1 MKPVNLVPQD
11 QRRRKPS
18 EGSGKGGHAVLG
30 ILAVLLAMA
39 VVYVLTANS
48 ITEKE
53 SQAEQARIE
62 ADQLEAQA
70 ATKNSFTDFA
80 EIAQTRAASVASVA
94 STRFDWERLMRELSR
109 VMPEGSWLTS
119 ASASVTGATDAAS
132 ATAPAAPADPATAGA
147 GAGGPSANL
156 VGCIPKHSDVAR
168 MMVRLR
174 QLHRVIDVELTQSSR
189 ADAEGA
195 TAALDSCGRNTSF
208 DLTLT
213 FSPTSPVADAP
224 RGETRVPA
232 SLGGGS

>member
-1 MKPVNLVPQD
+1 MRPVNLVPQD
-11 QRRRKPS
+11 QRRRTPS
-18 EGSGKGGHAVLG
+18 EGSGRGAHAVLG
-30 ILAVLLAMA
+30 ILSVLLAMA

-62 ADQLEAQA
+62 ADELEAQA

-119 ASASVTGATDAAS
+119 ASASVSGATDAAS
-132 ATAPAAPADPATAGA
+132 ATTPAAPATAGA
-147 GAGGPSANL
+147 GAPSANL
-156 VGCIPKHSDVAR
+156 VGCTPKHSDVAR

-174 QLHRVIDVELTQSSR
+174 QLHRVVDVELTQSSR
-189 ADAEGA
+189 EDAEGA
-195 TAALDSCGRNTSF
+195 TVALDSCGRSTSF

>member
-11 QRRRKPS
+11 QRRRTPS
-18 EGSGKGGHAVLG
+18 EGSGKGAHAVLG

-70 ATKNSFTDFA
+70 VTKDGFTDFA

-132 ATAPAAPADPATAGA
+132 ATAPAAPADPATG
-147 GAGGPSANL
+147 GTGGPSANL
-156 VGCIPKHSDVAR
+156 VGCTPKHSDVAR

-174 QLHRVIDVELTQSSR
+174 QLHRVVDVELTQSSR
-189 ADAEGA
+189 EGSQEA
-195 TAALDSCGRNTSF
+195 TAAIDSCGRNTSF

>member
-11 QRRRKPS
+11 QRRRRPS
-18 EGSGKGGHAVLG
+18 EGSGKGAHAVLG

-39 VVYVLTANS
+39 VAYSLTANS

-70 ATKNSFTDFA
+70 ANKGNFTDFA
-80 EIAQTRAASVASVA
+80 AIAQTRTASVAAVA

-132 ATAPAAPADPATAGA
+132 ATAPADPATAGA
-147 GAGGPSANL
+147 GAGAPSATL
-156 VGCIPKHSDVAR
+156 VGCTPKHSDVAR

-174 QLHRVIDVELTQSSR
+174 QLHRVVDVELTQSSR

-195 TAALDSCGRNTSF
+195 TAAIDSCGRTTSF

>member
-1 MKPVNLVPQD
+1 MRPVNLVPQD
-11 QRRRKPS
+11 QRRRVPS
-18 EGSGKGGHAVLG
+18 EGSGKGAHALLG

-48 ITEKE
+48 VTDKE
-53 SQAEQARIE
+53 SQAEEARVE

-70 ATKNSFTDFA
+70 ANKENFTDFA

-94 STRFDWERLMRELSR
+94 ATRFDWERLMRELSR

-119 ASASVTGATDAAS
+119 ASASVTGATDATAG
-132 ATAPAAPADPATAGA
+132 AAAPAAPTTPGTGT
-147 GAGGPSANL
+147 PSANL
-156 VGCIPKHSDVAR
+156 VGCTPKHSDVAR

-174 QLHRVIDVELTQSSR
+174 QLHRVVDVELKQSSQDDE
-189 ADAEGA
+189 AGA
-195 TAALDSCGRNTSF
+195 TTTIDSCGSSTSF
-208 DLTLT
+208 ELTLT
-213 FSPTSPVADAP
+213 FSPTSPVAEAP

>member
-11 QRRRKPS
+11 QRRRTPS
-18 EGSGKGGHAVLG
+18 EGSGKGAHAVLG
-30 ILAVLLAMA
+30 ILAVLLGMA
-39 VVYVLTANS
+39 VAYVLTANS

-70 ATKNSFTDFA
+70 ATKNSFTGFA

-119 ASASVTGATDAAS
+119 ASASVTGATDAAAS
-132 ATAPAAPADPATAGA
+132 ATTPADPATAGA
-147 GAGGPSANL
+147 SGPSANL
-156 VGCIPKHSDVAR
+156 VGCTPKHSDVAR

-174 QLHRVIDVELTQSSR
+174 QLHRVVDVELTQSSR

-195 TAALDSCGRNTSF
+195 TAAIDSCGRNTSF

>member
-11 QRRRKPS
+11 QRRRAPS
-18 EGSGKGGHAVLG
+18 EGSGKGAHVLLG
-30 ILAVLLAMA
+30 ILTVLLAMA
-39 VVYVLTANS
+39 VVYVLSANS
-48 ITEKE
+48 VTQKE

-70 ATKNSFTDFA
+70 AAKNSFTDFA

-119 ASASVTGATDAAS
+119 ANASVTGATDAAAS
-132 ATAPAAPADPATAGA
+132 ATTPAAGATAGA
-147 GAGGPSANL
+147 GAPSANL
-156 VGCIPKHSDVAR
+156 VGCTPKHSDVAR
-168 MMVRLR
+168 TMVRLR
-174 QLHRVIDVELTQSSR
+174 QLHRVVDVELTQSSR
-189 ADAEGA
+189 EGA
-195 TAALDSCGRNTSF
+195 QDTTAAIDSCGRNTSF

>member
-11 QRRRKPS
+11 QRRRRPS
-18 EGSGKGGHAVLG
+18 EGSGKGAHAVLG
-30 ILAVLLAMA
+30 ILSVLLAMA
-39 VVYVLTANS
+39 VFYVLTANS

-119 ASASVTGATDAAS
+119 ASASVTGATDAA
-132 ATAPAAPADPATAGA
+132 ATATTPADPATADA
-147 GAGGPSANL
+147 GAPSATL
-156 VGCIPKHSDVAR
+156 VGCTPKHSDVAR

-174 QLHRVIDVELTQSSR
+174 QLHRVVDVELTQSSR

-195 TAALDSCGRNTSF
+195 TAAIDSCGRNTSF

-213 FSPTSPVADAP
+213 FSPTSLVADAP

>member
-1 MKPVNLVPQD
+1 MRPVNLVPQD
-11 QRRRKPS
+11 QRRRTPS
-18 EGSGKGGHAVLG
+18 EGSGKGAHAVLG

-48 ITEKE
+48 VTEKE

-70 ATKNSFTDFA
+70 ATKDSFTDFA

-132 ATAPAAPADPATAGA
+132 ATAPATPAAPATA

-156 VGCIPKHSDVAR
+156 VGCTPKHSDVAR

-174 QLHRVIDVELTQSSR
+174 QLHRVVDVELTQSSR

-213 FSPTSPVADAP
+213 FSPTSLVADAP

>member
-1 MKPVNLVPQD
+1 MRPVNLIPQD

-48 ITEKE
+48 ITDKE

-119 ASASVTGATDAAS
+119 ASASVTGDTDAAS

-189 ADAEGA
+189 ADAQDA

>member
-1 MKPVNLVPQD
+1 MRPVNLVPQD
-11 QRRRKPS
+11 QRRRMPS
-18 EGSGKGGHAVLG
+18 EGSGKGAHAVLG

-70 ATKNSFTDFA
+70 ATRNSFTDFA

-147 GAGGPSANL
+147 GGPSANL

-168 MMVRLR
+168 TMVRLR

-189 ADAEGA
+189 ADAQDA

>member
-1 MKPVNLVPQD
+1 MRPVNLVPQD

-18 EGSGKGGHAVLG
+18 EGSGKGAHAVLG
-30 ILAVLLAMA
+30 LLAVLLAMA
-39 VVYVLTANS
+39 VFYVLTANNV
-48 ITEKE
+48 TERE
-53 SQAEQARIE
+53 SQAEAARTE

-70 ATKNSFTDFA
+70 ADKGSFTDFA
-80 EIAQTRAASVASVA
+80 EIAQTRTASVAAVA

-119 ASASVTGATDAAS
+119 ASASVTGATDVAS
-132 ATAPAAPADPATAGA
+132 NPTTAGAPAAPAAAGA
-147 GAGGPSANL
+147 PSANL
-156 VGCIPKHSDVAR
+156 VGCTPKHSDVAR

-174 QLHRVIDVELTQSSR
+174 QLHRVADVELKQSSR
-189 ADAEGA
+189 DDEADA
-195 TAALDSCGRNTSF
+195 TAAIDSCGRNTSF

-213 FSPTSPVADAP
+213 FSPTSPVAEAP

>member
-1 MKPVNLVPQD
+1 MKPVNLIPQD

-18 EGSGKGGHAVLG
+18 EGSGKGAHAVLG

-53 SQAEQARIE
+53 SEAEQARVE

-70 ATKNSFTDFA
+70 APKNSFTDFA
-80 EIAQTRAASVASVA
+80 EIAQTRAASVAAVA

-119 ASASVTGATDAAS
+119 ASASVTGATDPAAS
-132 ATAPAAPADPATAGA
+132 ATTPADPATAGA
-147 GAGGPSANL
+147 GAPSANL
-156 VGCIPKHSDVAR
+156 VGCTPKHSDVAR

-174 QLHRVIDVELTQSSR
+174 QLHRVVDVELTQSSR
-189 ADAEGA
+189 DASQDA
-195 TAALDSCGRNTSF
+195 TAAIDSCGRNTSF
-208 DLTLT
+208 DLTLA
-213 FSPTSPVADAP
+213 FSPTSPVAEAP

>member
-1 MKPVNLVPQD
+1 MRPVNLVPQD
-11 QRRRKPS
+11 QRRRTPS
-18 EGSGKGGHAVLG
+18 EGSGKGAHAVLG
-30 ILAVLLAMA
+30 MLAVLLAMA
-39 VVYVLTANS
+39 VFYVLTANNV
-48 ITEKE
+48 TERE
-53 SQAEQARIE
+53 SQAEAARTE

-70 ATKNSFTDFA
+70 ADKGSFTDFA
-80 EIAQTRAASVASVA
+80 EIAQTRTASVAAVA

-132 ATAPAAPADPATAGA
+132 NPAAAGTPAAPTAAGA
-147 GAGGPSANL
+147 PSANL
-156 VGCIPKHSDVAR
+156 VGCTPKHSDVAR

-174 QLHRVIDVELTQSSR
+174 QLHRVADVELKQSSR
-189 ADAEGA
+189 DDEADA
-195 TAALDSCGRNTSF
+195 TAAIDSCGRNTGF

-213 FSPTSPVADAP
+213 FSPTSPVAEAP